1 MVRLLLRSAVDL
13 LLVKPCFLVFY
24 ELVLLVIPLLA
35 EFFLILLRLLV
46 LLIIIAHFK
55 VNVWLQVRFI
65 ILLW

>member
-1 MVRLLLRSAVDL
+1 MLLRNAVDL
-13 LLVKPCFLVFY
+13 WLVKPCILVLY